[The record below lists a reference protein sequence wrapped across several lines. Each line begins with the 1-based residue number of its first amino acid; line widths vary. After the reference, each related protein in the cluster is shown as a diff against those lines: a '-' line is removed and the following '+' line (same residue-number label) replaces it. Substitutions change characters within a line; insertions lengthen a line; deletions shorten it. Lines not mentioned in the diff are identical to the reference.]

1 MKKIRGTKYL
11 AALAVCLQAISTGI
25 GHAQERTLRVA
36 DSFPIA
42 NNHLTEGLIPW
53 MEEVTRLTDGRLAF
67 QHFPAGQLGSSTD
80 MLTLVQTNAVD
91 IAYVAPAYLSDR
103 LPLGEVGTMP
113 GMFSTSCEGSRAF
126 RKVVAEDGPLKQ
138 EFTDNGVHVILA
150 VVNPPYQIYT
160 VNHPIA
166 STGDVSGL
174 RLRSGGGLQDMIVS
188 TIGGVPIRMA
198 APDTRES
205 LSRGTLDGVIFVANS
220 LRAYGL
226 EELVQYGSGS
236 AASFGSFVVT
246 FGVNLDVWNS
256 LPEEFKTAMET
267 AADTATE
274 RWCAALQEGND
285 KAIEGMRANGVQIQD
300 FPPEQIE
307 ALRGYAETVAE
318 RWVADLEARG
328 KAASQVFESFSAA
341 LED

>member
-1 MKKIRGTKYL
+1 MKIRAAKYL
-11 AALAVCLQAISTGI
+11 TALTACLTAVSAGV
-25 GHAQERTLRVA
+25 GHAQEMTLRVA
-36 DSFPIA
+36 DTFPIA

-80 MLTLVQTNAVD
+80 MLTLAQTGAVD
-91 IAYVAPAYLSDR
+91 IAYVAPAYLSDK

-126 RKVVAEDGPLKQ
+126 RKVVSQDGPLKQ

-150 VVNPPYQIYT
+150 VTNPPYQIYT
-160 VNHPIA
+160 VSHSIA
-166 STGDVSGL
+166 STSDVKGL

-220 LRAYGL
+220 LGAYGL
-226 EELVQYGSGS
+226 DELVQYGSGS

-246 FGVNLDVWNS
+246 FGVNLDVWNK

-267 AADTATE
+267 AADTVTE
-274 RWCAALQEGND
+274 RWCAALQAGND
-285 KAIEGMRANGVQIQD
+285 EAIDSLRARGAQIKD
-300 FPPEQIE
+300 FSPEEIE
-307 ALRGYAETVAE
+307 ALRGYAKTVAKQ
-318 RWVADLEARG
+318 WVSDLEARG
-328 KAASQVFESFSAA
+328 KPAEQVFEAFSAA
-341 LED
+341 LGQ

>member
-1 MKKIRGTKYL
+1 MKRQIAKYL
-11 AALAVCLQAISTGI
+11 AVMAACLPAFSASVGF
-25 GHAQERTLRVA
+25 AQEMTLRVA
-36 DSFPIA
+36 DTFPIS
-42 NNHLTEGLIPW
+42 NNHLTEGLLPW

-80 MLTLVQTNAVD
+80 MLTLAQTGAVD
-91 IAYVAPAYLSDR
+91 IAYIAPAYLSDK

-113 GMFSTSCEGSRAF
+113 GVFSTSCEGSHAIREVL
-126 RKVVAEDGPLKQ
+126 RQDGPLKQ

-150 VVNPPYQIYT
+150 VTNPPYQIYT

-166 STGDVSGL
+166 STSDVKGL
-174 RLRSGGGLQDMIVS
+174 RLRSGGGLQDMIVA
-188 TIGGVPIRMA
+188 TVGGVPIRMA

-220 LRAYGL
+220 LGAYGL
-226 EELVQYGSGS
+226 EELVKYGSGS

-246 FGVNLDVWNS
+246 FGVNLDVWNN

-274 RWCAALQEGND
+274 RWCQALQAGND
-285 KAIEGMRANGVQIQD
+285 RAMDNLRARGVEIKDFSEDDIQ
-300 FPPEQIE
+300 
-307 ALRGYAETVAE
+307 ALRGYAESVAE
-318 RWVADLEARG
+318 RWVADLEGRG
-328 KAASQVFESFSAA
+328 KPAGEVFGAFSAA
-341 LED
+341 LGK